1 MMGETNVVTRTSLSA
16 FLSNR
21 KEREGGNNR
30 ECGKKVE
37 EKHQSELKKNN
48 ENSVKEMVRGL
59 GEGRLKR
66 KVWNAIIGPLQGEW
80 TTNVSTLHYYF
91 RLFVVSM

>member
-1 MMGETNVVTRTSLSA
+1 MLSPGPLFLPSSL
-16 FLSNR
+16 R
-21 KEREGGNNR
+21 GKREREGITENV
-30 ECGKKVE
+30 GKKLRINIRVN
-37 EKHQSELKKNN
+37 LKNN